1 MEFGKFL
8 SEALEKGNVEEVSN
22 LFDHFFRMIINAFGM
37 MEKREIELEKRITSL
52 ERGIDTII
60 DIYSFHQ
67 SMINTIKNNLDEIKS
82 LIKKPTQLP
91 LQSKPVKT
99 FPDSFPTTPKEPIK
113 ASKPLKPVALQA
125 DIKKTSGPISEE
137 EIDAFRK
144 SILKPT
150 PPPEK
155 IKKKPTSIR
164 AELIDEMKGFFE
176 AVKKSPK
183 KGKNQ

>member
-8 SEALEKGNVEEVSN
+8 SEALNKGNVEEVSN
-22 LFDHFFRMIINAFGM
+22 LFDHFFKMVINAFGM

-67 SMINTIKNNLDEIKS
+67 SMINQIKNNLDELKA
-82 LIKKPTQLP
+82 LVQKPSRLSPQV
-91 LQSKPVKT
+91 KPISV
-99 FPDSFPTTPKEPIK
+99 TPKPI
-113 ASKPLKPVALQA
+113 SKVSKEVSAPQIDSQKLTGPV
-125 DIKKTSGPISEE
+125 SEE
-137 EIDAFRK
+137 EIADFRK

-150 PPPEK
+150 PPQEK
-155 IKKKPTSIR
+155 IKRKPTSIR

-176 AVKKSPK
+176 AVKKTK
-183 KGKNQ
+183 KKEELQ